1 MKQLLVFLICVSM
14 MGFVHA
20 NDDRVVSASAIG
32 EIESL
37 PDIVLVSGRVSVI
50 EKNAE
55 RAIAKAQQDL
65 DSVIRFIESQ
75 QIPAEN
81 LQAASIMV
89 QPQWHHPRNKPREIT
104 GYQAYAPFILRLQ
117 QIEKL
122 SSLYS
127 GLPDAGANELNQIQ
141 FDFSDRQTLEL
152 KAIEKAVMIAKQ
164 KAHAAASAL
173 NQSIGK
179 ARNIRIDTR
188 WNQPVM
194 PQMRMAMKAEA
205 DAAPPRVNVG
215 NHKLSA
221 TVNIDFELK

>member
-1 MKQLLVFLICVSM
+1 MKQLFVFLMCVSM
-14 MGFVHA
+14 MGYVHA
-20 NDDRVVSASAIG
+20 NDDRVVSTSAVG

-55 RAIAKAQQDL
+55 RAISKAQQSL
-65 DSVIRFIESQ
+65 DSVIKFIESQ
-75 QIPAEN
+75 KIPAKD

-89 QPQWHHPRNKPREIT
+89 QPQWYYSRNQPREIT
-104 GYQAYAPFILRLQ
+104 GYQAYAPFKLRLQ

-127 GLPDAGANELNQIQ
+127 GLPDAGANELNKIE
-141 FDFSDRQTLEL
+141 FDFSDRQALEL
-152 KAIEKAVMIAKQ
+152 KAIEKAVKLAKQ
-164 KAHAAASAL
+164 KAHVAASAL
-173 NQSIGK
+173 DQSIGK
-179 ARNIRIDTR
+179 ALRIRIDTR

-221 TVNIDFELK
+221 TVNVDFELK